1 MLHDLVPFAPFRN
14 VKNSHGGVLLLVKL
28 LAKKPATLLKVTFLH
43 GCFSYFLNC
52 TNGTKSRKT
61 SQVSSLTGEDAFFPF
76 EKWKFFYLLV

>member
-1 MLHDLVPFAPFRN
+1 MEECNFTFSKVA
-14 VKNSHGGVLLLVKL
+14 G
-28 LAKKPATLLKVTFLH
+28 LLKVTFLH